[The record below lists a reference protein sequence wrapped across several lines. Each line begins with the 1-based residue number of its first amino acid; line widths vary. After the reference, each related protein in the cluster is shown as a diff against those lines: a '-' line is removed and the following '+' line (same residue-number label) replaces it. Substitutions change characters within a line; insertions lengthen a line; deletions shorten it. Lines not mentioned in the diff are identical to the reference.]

1 MAKTFRLSTAEV
13 DVEQKTITVLETK
26 EVTTENK
33 VSVSQLK
40 NEHTSILQQIE
51 TLKEKADG
59 VVDQLKEINDNADI
73 DITVSDIPTKLK
85 K

>member
-1 MAKTFRLSTAEV
+1 
-13 DVEQKTITVLETK
+13 
-26 EVTTENK
+26 
-33 VSVSQLK
+33 VSQLK

-73 DITVSDIPTKLK
+73 DITVSEIPTKLK